1 MLLSCFVLESAPH
14 FTSNPTQIHMEGG
27 CIESGLPLSDR
38 GGRRR
43 RKEAFLQLLLEV
55 EAWDC
60 LIRQLGEIDG
70 RLRVCV

>member
-1 MLLSCFVLESAPH
+1 
-14 FTSNPTQIHMEGG
+14 MEGG

-70 RLRVCV
+70 RLRVCVRERVTSYVQEGGREGGRERE